1 VDMKLEVV
9 TVPVTDIDRAAQFYK
24 DLGWRLDADLG
35 SGNSRVVQLTPP
47 GSPCSVHL
55 RLDGAHRRFL
65 VVSDVEAARDE
76 LVAAGVAVGEYSH
89 TSARTASA
97 RGWTRS
103 GAATGPTPRSP
114 TPTATSGCS
123 RRSPSGCPAA
133 DRPGQEEL

>member
-55 RLDGAHRRFL
+55 RLDGAHRRFRF

-89 TSARTASA
+89 V
-97 RGWTRS
+97 GED
-103 GAATGPTPRSP
+103 GVGPGLDPQ
-114 TPTATSGCS
+114 
-123 RRSPSGCPAA
+123 RRSYRSYAPFPDPDGNEWVLQEITQ
-133 DRPGQEEL
+133 RLPGR